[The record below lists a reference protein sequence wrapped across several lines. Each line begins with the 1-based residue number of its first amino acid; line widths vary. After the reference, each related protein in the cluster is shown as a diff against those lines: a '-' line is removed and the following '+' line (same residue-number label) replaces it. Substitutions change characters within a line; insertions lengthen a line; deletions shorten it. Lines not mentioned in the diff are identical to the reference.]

1 MQTDSRPRQSSL
13 DSAVAL
19 VNVLSKLVLLF
30 SLTFLVPIA
39 VGFWAED
46 GAVWAFVQGGL
57 ISCSFGLVGVWI
69 TRGHSAE
76 LFPRDGFLLVILCWG
91 ALVGLGSLPIAF
103 ALESLRGWQAFF
115 EAMSALTTTGATV
128 LTGLDA
134 SPKSILAWRSL
145 LQWIGGMGILVL
157 AVAILPLLGVGG
169 MQLYKAETP
178 GPMKDTKLTPRIT
191 ETAKGFWG
199 LYFLFSLACAVSYW
213 AVGMDW
219 FDAFVHAGT
228 TMSIGGLSSYDA
240 SIGQFQSLG
249 VELVAI
255 VFMMIAGVN
264 FAVHFSAV
272 RTGSMKPYLN
282 CPEARWFVLA
292 VCLGVVVVTLVLW
305 SQHTYASFLEA
316 LRAAAFNVVS
326 IATTTGY
333 ATQDYSAWP
342 VFAPWLM
349 ILLAAFATCSGSTG
363 GGIKMIRLVI
373 MAKLAQQ
380 ELAKIIHP
388 RLVNPVSL
396 VRGTSVS
403 QGVIFSVLA
412 FMLVYGFIVMV
423 ATFCL
428 LLSGMND
435 VTAISAVLACINNLG
450 PGLNEVG
457 PAGNYSGLTDFQLA
471 VLSFTMMLGR
481 LELLTV
487 VVLFSPAFWRR

>member
-1 MQTDSRPRQSSL
+1 
-13 DSAVAL
+13 
-19 VNVLSKLVLLF
+19 
-30 SLTFLVPIA
+30 
-39 VGFWAED
+39 
-46 GAVWAFVQGGL
+46 
-57 ISCSFGLVGVWI
+57 
-69 TRGHSAE
+69 
-76 LFPRDGFLLVILCWG
+76 
-91 ALVGLGSLPIAF
+91 
-103 ALESLRGWQAFF
+103 
-115 EAMSALTTTGATV
+115 
-128 LTGLDA
+128 
-134 SPKSILAWRSL
+134 
-145 LQWIGGMGILVL
+145 
-157 AVAILPLLGVGG
+157 
-169 MQLYKAETP
+169 
-178 GPMKDTKLTPRIT
+178 
-191 ETAKGFWG
+191 
-199 LYFLFSLACAVSYW
+199 
-213 AVGMDW
+213 
-219 FDAFVHAGT
+219 
-228 TMSIGGLSSYDA
+228 
-240 SIGQFQSLG
+240 

-305 SQHTYASFLEA
+305 SQQTYASFPEA